1 VPQQQ
6 QRILAVGSCHID
18 RSIEVLP
25 GPEAY
30 DTATVIVEYENGRTA
45 TIDVCRQ
52 APYGYDQRAEALG
65 TKGMIQTDNMYP
77 NTARMYLK
85 DFTGNADM
93 PYDFFMSRYKEAYVQ
108 ETVAFCTALAKDLP
122 SPCSGED
129 GLMALI
135 MSVAAGMSAE
145 QGRWVEFSEIPEV
158 KACKDPLHCD
168 IINPIE
174 FALEATHK

>member
-1 VPQQQ
+1 MYFTPHINTHYGQ

-30 DTATVIVEYENGRTA
+30 DTATIIVEYENGRTA

-108 ETVAFCTALAKDLP
+108 ETVAFC
-122 SPCSGED
+122 
-129 GLMALI
+129 

-174 FALEATHK
+174 FALEASHK